1 MAQTGTETQARA
13 VACTLANSNIIKLF
27 RVCIGIHA
35 EGIYSHIAS
44 ARCDRPRYSN
54 SNVKNV
60 IEMQS

>member
-35 EGIYSHIAS
+35 EGIYSHIAVPDVTVLAIATVMLRMS
-44 ARCDRPRYSN
+44 
-54 SNVKNV
+54 
-60 IEMQS
+60 